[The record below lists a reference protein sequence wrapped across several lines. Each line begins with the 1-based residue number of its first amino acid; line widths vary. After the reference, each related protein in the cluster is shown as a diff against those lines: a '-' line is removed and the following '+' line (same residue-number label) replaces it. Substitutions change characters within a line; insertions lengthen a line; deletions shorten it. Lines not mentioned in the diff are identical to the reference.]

1 MATGTLQV
9 LNQRPQS
16 KNQRAGQRRSE
27 RDNPYNGVVWGQSGW
42 PDDTAATLDL
52 TAEALGGAYPGP
64 FVNLAAL
71 IADGTYGDGNL
82 AYNAGGD
89 FTAGQYV
96 VLRDGSLA
104 HYDTSA
110 WVVGAA

>member
-1 MATGTLQV
+1 MGIGTLQV

-16 KNQRAGQRRSE
+16 KDQRAGQRRSN

-42 PDDTAATLDL
+42 PDDTAVALDL
-52 TAEALGGAYPGP
+52 TTEALGGFPGP

-71 IADGTYGDGNL
+71 AADGTYGDGNL
-82 AYNAGGD
+82 AYNSGAD

-96 VLRDGSLA
+96 VLEDGSLA
-104 HYDTSA
+104 HYDTDA
-110 WVVGAA
+110 